1 MSFLEMQK
9 MLRHKMIVLKENNPE
24 LIMNYLPKTLI
35 KINTIRDVSSTIKGK
50 QFKKIVTYT
59 CYSDISYENLVNG
72 MVRERYSESEEFAIL
87 RKAISGI
94 SDEYNIY
101 NAYVENCKAQAKE
114 FIAERDKLKS
124 L

>member
-1 MSFLEMQK
+1 MSNFLKRQT
-9 MLRHKMIVLKENNPE
+9 LKRIKLIE
-24 LIMNYLPKTLI
+24 LEVNDNKLIKNHLPKTLLSIDKIVDIPRKNGKII
-35 KINTIRDVSSTIKGK
+35 KQVSYTYYSTIK
-50 QFKKIVTYT
+50 Y
-59 CYSDISYENLVNG
+59 DDLVNG